1 MRAPLVETADAPMP
15 AGAQAEWLIRPDGA
29 RLRAALFAP
38 AGTARG
44 SVVLSGGRTEPI
56 EKYVEV
62 IGELLARG
70 LVVLAH
76 DWRGQGLSHR
86 ALGDRLKGHAE
97 GHGQLVA
104 DLLALVDRYQ
114 ARLVRP
120 RLALGHSMGGCLT
133 LLALTEAGCR
143 GVDGAVLSAPMLRLD
158 TGAIPPGLAGLM
170 ARLNRLLG
178 RAERYA
184 LGGPGD
190 PLSERFDGNL
200 LTHDRARFERYQAQ
214 LAACPA
220 LALGGPTWGWLD
232 TAFRAM
238 ALLARPQRLARVTIP
253 VILCAA
259 QRDRRVDNAAQ
270 RRAARLLPRG
280 RLIEVPGA
288 YHEILMETDERRG
301 FFWRAF
307 DGLTAELGTGAA
319 AGGGQAQPLL

>member
-1 MRAPLVETADAPMP
+1 MRAPLVETDDAPVP
-15 AGAQAEWLIRPDGA
+15 AGGQAEWLIRPDGA
-29 RLRAALFAP
+29 RLRAALFRP
-38 AGTARG
+38 AGAVRG

-62 IGELLARG
+62 IGELTSRG

-97 GHGQLVA
+97 GHAQLVA
-104 DLLALVDRYQ
+104 DFLALIDRYQ
-114 ARLVRP
+114 ARLPRP
-120 RLALGHSMGGCLT
+120 RLAVGHSMGGCLT
-133 LLALTEAGCR
+133 LLALAETGC
-143 GVDGAVLSAPMLRLD
+143 GDFDGAVLSAPMLRLD
-158 TGAIPPGLAGLM
+158 TGALPPPIAAVL
-170 ARLNRLLG
+170 ARLSRLLG
-178 RAERYA
+178 RGDRYA
-184 LGGPGD
+184 LGGPGA
-190 PLSERFDGNL
+190 PLSEQFEDNV
-200 LTHDRARFERYQAQ
+200 LTHDRARFERYQGQ
-214 LAACPA
+214 LAACPD

-253 VILCAA
+253 VVICAA

-270 RRAARLLPRG
+270 RRAARLLPHG

-301 FFWRAF
+301 YFWRAF
-307 DGLTAELGTGAA
+307 DALLAGVRAPA
-319 AGGGQAQPLL
+319 AGHGGAPGPLL